1 MVVLAL
7 AAGMAAGAERA
18 PAPSL
23 ATWRTGSE
31 PLQVDARTM
40 DIRGTD
46 GLVVFEGEVV
56 ARQGEVTLHADR
68 VEVRADQKTRELRS
82 VRARGNVRLR
92 KAEVVATGEQAD
104 YDAVAGV
111 AVLTGSPK
119 VWRDRDVVA
128 GDKITLYL
136 AEDRSVVEGAKAV
149 IFPPAKQEGGEAR

>member
-1 MVVLAL
+1 M
-7 AAGMAAGAERA
+7 
-18 PAPSL
+18 
-23 ATWRTGSE
+23 
-31 PLQVDARTM
+31 
-40 DIRGTD
+40 
-46 GLVVFEGEVV
+46 VVFEGEVI
-56 ARQGEVTLHADR
+56 ARQGELTLQADR

-104 YDAVAGV
+104 YDAVSGV

-149 IFPPAKQEGGEAR
+149 IFPPAKPEGGEVR